1 MTPSQIIELSSADGV
16 TLILTMEG
24 EFKARGQK
32 INVDKWLTHLTQNK
46 SAIIKLLQYSIPEHD
61 WLHTLAMNST
71 EFKRF
76 CTRVDRFTNR
86 GSSKRKGADDASRLT
101 LRDRDSDTRTTCGE
115 CNNLISY
122 EAGNWACS
130 NWQKA
135 EISLQPFRNQ
145 IGEDFVNL
153 LQHCPGFNLNI
164 NSETI

>member
-1 MTPSQIIELSSADGV
+1 
-16 TLILTMEG
+16 
-24 EFKARGQK
+24 
-32 INVDKWLTHLTQNK
+32 
-46 SAIIKLLQYSIPEHD
+46 
-61 WLHTLAMNST
+61 MNST
-71 EFKRF
+71 EFKTF

-135 EISLQPFRNQ
+135 EISLQPYRNQ